1 VIFILYKGS
10 VMKKILIVAAAAL
23 CFAGNSFA
31 QENPGG
37 DDASGSALGPVTK
50 PVIVGTTVGLGVLA
64 AMVSNNRGG
73 SKIEPGPGPGP
84 DPDPECGAGEELVD
98 GECVPVTPTSTLT
111 TTVTATS
118 SVTSSVTT
126 PVTVSASVTSL

>member
-1 VIFILYKGS
+1 
-10 VMKKILIVAAAAL
+10 MKKILIVAAAAL

-37 DDASGSALGPVTK
+37 ADASGFTLGKVTT
-50 PVIVGTTVGLGVLA
+50 PVIVGTAVGLGVLA
-64 AMVSNNRGG
+64 AVVSNNRGN
-73 SKIEPGPGPGP
+73 SKIEPGPGPGPGPGP

-111 TTVTATS
+111 TTVTATNAVTS
-118 SVTSSVTT
+118 SVTTSVTT
-126 PVTVSASVTSL
+126 PVTVSASVTTL